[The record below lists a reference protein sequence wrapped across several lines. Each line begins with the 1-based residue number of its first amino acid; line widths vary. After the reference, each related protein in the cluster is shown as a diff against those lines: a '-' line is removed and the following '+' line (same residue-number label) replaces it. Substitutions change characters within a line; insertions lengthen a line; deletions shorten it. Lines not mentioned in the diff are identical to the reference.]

1 MDDERTVAIA
11 AIPCCSV
18 RLQFREFRVRAMIVR
33 KTDRWRPLPRA
44 IFAGAALLPMLP
56 APALAQTAPPSGSSQ
71 TLSLTETEKAD
82 LLAGNTE
89 DSVNAAR
96 AGLPS
101 GSPVRGI
108 HGEMGVMIGTH
119 GSRGI
124 YGTAAIPL
132 GDNAGAVVSVESSRF
147 GTGR

>member
-1 MDDERTVAIA
+1 MT
-11 AIPCCSV
+11 S
-18 RLQFREFRVRAMIVR
+18 R
-33 KTDRWRPLPRA
+33 KTDRWRPLPRT
-44 IFAGAALLPMLP
+44 ILAGVVLLPMLP
-56 APALAQTAPPSGSSQ
+56 APALAQTVPPSGSSQ
-71 TLSLTETEKAD
+71 TLSLTEAEKAN

-89 DSVNAAR
+89 DSVDAAR

-101 GSPVRGI
+101 GGPMRGI
-108 HGEMGVMIGTH
+108 HGEMGAMIGTH

-147 GTGR
+147 GIVR